1 MSDIQSML
9 FPSRRPMLD
18 DSPDG
23 IDGLPDSTNAIESM
37 HCVYYMI
44 RFVVVLHFIC
54 YQRLQKVSDGG
65 CVCPLQFG
73 KESLMVGMVE
83 LYSYVNVLEE
93 EFNVVMCGVSVE
105 YGSQTKMQV
114 NVSQSIGWAKPTK
127 RKYVNDGRP
136 PDTTVGLLDGP
147 DPVGRKKNLG
157 RCPKNL
163 QNVDRN
169 PLLQV
174 QIILP
179 V

>member
-44 RFVVVLHFIC
+44 
-54 YQRLQKVSDGG
+54 SS
-65 CVCPLQFG
+65 G
-73 KESLMVGMVE
+73 KKSLMVGMVE

-105 YGSQTKMQV
+105 YGSQQRC
-114 NVSQSIGWAKPTK
+114 KPSGK
-127 RKYVNDGRP
+127 EEEPRSMS
-136 PDTTVGLLDGP
+136 
-147 DPVGRKKNLG
+147 
-157 RCPKNL
+157 
-163 QNVDRN
+163 
-169 PLLQV
+169 
-174 QIILP
+174 
-179 V
+179 